1 MAILITNKFPKYI
14 NLTASSV
21 NSMFLTWGQSI
32 PARFWGT
39 ETPEYWGGIDEQAQE
54 HYDRVIADGGVL
66 PSGLGGVNSFFQ
78 VVKEIYST
86 ADINT
91 AISVGLDPQVLGY
104 KLGAG
109 SGTTLGQA
117 AQKLYS
123 VKSTENLL
131 TFSEQFD
138 NANWAKTNLTVSA
151 NATTSPSGILNADKL
166 IATAIDSNHILSQ
179 SPASFTPLTAYTFSY
194 YAKSAEYTKCGIRIG
209 GTGYVTTPLAAI
221 NLTDGSIISQQ
232 GFTSLTVTLTN
243 NNWYRI
249 SGTFT
254 SATGLTTNIQPLS
267 DSYTIIANNFSFLGN
282 GTSGIYAWGAQL
294 NTDSVALPYTP
305 TTTTAETLAD
315 VVQTTAA
322 SQPLLL
328 VHSGANYLW
337 SSGVTGNNCTT
348 STNSS
353 FQVNGDFTIDF
364 NVSDLVTSGE
374 YICKGNSTDGFVIFL
389 NAGAVRYTFFDTGVR
404 TVDLTSQ
411 PINLVTQKWCRV
423 QRSGFNYSWWT
434 STDGITFTQVGLN
447 VVDIV
452 VTKAITAPLRIGQGV
467 NFYASPCVMKTYRA
481 RFYNDATQ
489 TTLISDFNPNQY
501 NAATSQTQWT
511 SSTGEIWSVQT
522 GTATTGYKGVLVDRT
537 IVQSDGVGDYLDNPT
552 FLRNSLMTQYLAYSA
567 QAVSSG
573 AQAQII
579 DSSLTNYNNS
589 ICQTASNMFSWLN
602 SSLSNIVGS
611 ASIINRRNILAVN
624 YNAGVNNNIKTNDI
638 IGTINT
644 YSPTPSG
651 VGIRLFSKGG
661 TVSSHNA
668 TITTYVCCSNNDT
681 ANNTTMFNFL
691 KTLNNL

>member
-1 MAILITNKFPKYI
+1 MALGLGLGLQFYRRIG
-14 NLTASSV
+14 A
-21 NSMFLTWGQSI
+21 
-32 PARFWGT
+32 A
-39 ETPEYWGGIDEQAQE
+39 IDAQAQA
-54 HYDRVIADGGVL
+54 HYNRVIADGGLV
-66 PSGLGGVNSFFQ
+66 PSGLSGVNAFFNTI
-78 VVKEIYST
+78 KTIYGTS
-86 ADINT
+86 DINT

-501 NAATSQTQWT
+501 NAATSQTQWVST
-511 SSTGEIWSVQT
+511 SGETWTINV
-522 GTATTGYKGVLVDRT
+522 GTATTGYKGVLVNRT
-537 IVQSDGVGDYLDNPT
+537 IVQGDGVDDGMASGTLNISGAKTNYLAVNI
-552 FLRNSLMTQYLAYSA
+552 LNLVVASTQYL
-567 QAVSSG
+567 
-573 AQAQII
+573 I
-579 DSSLTNYNNS
+579 DSKNASENQVNLIYKDGLAVRMYTNTFVNFTPITSNVLRLLTGLVNSTNSLTKINNS
-589 ICQTASNMFSWLN
+589 SQNIGNLTNKNITQMFLFANQANVTNSN
-602 SSLSNIVGS
+602 
-611 ASIINRRNILAVN
+611 SIINTYILSSIADTTTQQTAT
-624 YNAGVNNNIKTNDI
+624 YNLIRSLNNNA
-638 IGTINT
+638 
-644 YSPTPSG
+644 
-651 VGIRLFSKGG
+651 F
-661 TVSSHNA
+661 
-668 TITTYVCCSNNDT
+668 
-681 ANNTTMFNFL
+681 
-691 KTLNNL
+691 

>member
-1 MAILITNKFPKYI
+1 MAYFPQ
-14 NLTASSV
+14 TA
-21 NSMFLTWGQSI
+21 FGI
-32 PARFWGT
+32 PFGRR
-39 ETPEYWGGIDEQAQE
+39 GGIDAQAQA
-54 HYDRVIADGGVL
+54 HYNRVIADGGLV
-66 PSGLGGVNSFFQ
+66 PSGLSGVNAFFNTI
-78 VVKEIYST
+78 KTIYATS
-86 ADINT
+86 DINT

-501 NAATSQTQWT
+501 NAATSQTQWVST
-511 SSTGEIWSVQT
+511 SGETWTINV

-537 IVQSDGVGDYLDNPT
+537 IVQGDGVDDLLINAIVRPNI
-552 FLRNSLMTQYLAYSA
+552 LTQYLATNTYTNDNSGNAVLVDSNSGSYLNSIVAFTSIVGNIMNGFASDLTKAKSA
-567 QAVSSG
+567 NVVYLVTTSNNSGVKNAISVNNGTETTNAYTPALSGNGISILSRSSG
-573 AQAQII
+573 GTKANALIRTYLLSNAQD
-579 DSSLTNYNNS
+579 DSTVRTDMYNYIRSINNS
-589 ICQTASNMFSWLN
+589 AF
-602 SSLSNIVGS
+602 
-611 ASIINRRNILAVN
+611 
-624 YNAGVNNNIKTNDI
+624 
-638 IGTINT
+638 
-644 YSPTPSG
+644 
-651 VGIRLFSKGG
+651 
-661 TVSSHNA
+661 
-668 TITTYVCCSNNDT
+668 
-681 ANNTTMFNFL
+681 
-691 KTLNNL
+691 